1 MRPVRVLLAPIETAG
16 VAGALA
22 RGLRRRGHDAE
33 LAVFAPHPFGY
44 PHDRVVGTGYARR
57 AAAGLRAP
65 LRHDVLHWQFGTTFL
80 EFLDAVWA
88 RPWRRTQLM
97 HYWGDDVRTREVTS
111 RLHPGRARAFD
122 QMPRD
127 DRTVRRRL
135 RLAGRLC
142 AAALVSDLELAAHA
156 RPWFRAVYLV
166 PTPLEL
172 PPDVGPAP
180 SALPGEGPIVL
191 HAPSDA
197 AIKGTREITAVL
209 DAVAARR
216 PLRPRLVRGVARAQ
230 VLAEV
235 ARADVVVDQ
244 LNSDTPG
251 VFALEAMALGVPVLT
266 EYDPD
271 MLAPFAREAPL
282 VRVTPDTL
290 EAELERLLDDA
301 ERRTEIAVAGLEYVA
316 AVHDAERVAAAL
328 EHVYAHAARRPRGLF
343 QAGPDGVVPLR
354 SPLP

>member
-1 MRPVRVLLAPIETAG
+1 MRVLLAPIETAG

-22 RGLRRRGHDAE
+22 RALRRRGHDAE
-33 LAVFAPHPFGY
+33 LAVFVPHPFGY
-44 PHDRVVGTGYARR
+44 PHDRTVGTGYARR
-57 AAAGLRAP
+57 AAAGLGAP
-65 LRHDVLHWQFGTTFL
+65 LRHDVLHWQFGTTLL
-80 EFLDAVWA
+80 EFVDAAWA
-88 RPWRRTQLM
+88 RPFRRTQVM
-97 HYWGDDVRTREVTS
+97 HYWGDDVRTREVTA

-122 QMPRD
+122 AMARD

-156 RPWFRAVYLV
+156 RPWFRAVYVL

-172 PPDVGPAP
+172 PLDVGPAP
-180 SALPGEGPIVL
+180 PPLAGEEPIVL

-197 AIKGTREITAVL
+197 AIKGTREIGAAL
-209 DAVAARR
+209 EAVAARR
-216 PLRPRLVRGVARAQ
+216 PLRPRLVRGVARPD

-251 VFALEAMALGVPVLT
+251 VFALEAMALSVPVLV
-266 EYDPD
+266 EYDPA
-271 MLAPFAREAPL
+271 MLAPFARAAPL
-282 VRVTPDTL
+282 VRVSPATL
-290 EAELERLLDDA
+290 EAELERLLDDG
-301 ERRTEIAVAGLEYVA
+301 ERRGRLGAAGAAYVAG
-316 AVHDAERVAAAL
+316 VHDADRVAVAL
-328 EHVYAHAARRPRGLF
+328 EHVYAHAAGRPRGLF
-343 QAGPDGVVPLR
+343 EAGPEGVRQLR